1 MEKNTEEFRRWLEAT
16 RDEPLE
22 SMAGFFDACTEQYE
36 AHMAPWTAQYQWMA
50 RELPSGT
57 RRLLDLG
64 CGTGLELDCIF
75 RRLPDL
81 EVTGVDLAGG
91 MLDLLRRK
99 HRDKALTLV
108 QADYFAW
115 EPESGL
121 FDAVVAFETLHHVS
135 AAQRPPFL
143 PRYTAGCGPA
153 ASFWSATTSPPP
165 LRWRRWPL
173 PSAPAAGPGTGC
185 RRTSLFTSTRP
196 SLWSTSWKSCVRV
209 DLPRWR
215 CLAVCRRTTI
225 PRCCGRSKRPC
236 LDFCARRGDN

>member
-22 SMAGFFDACTEQYE
+22 SMAGFFDARTEQYE

-108 QADYFAW
+108 QADYFVW
-115 EPESGL
+115 EPESGP
-121 FDAVVAFETLHHVS
+121 FDAVVAFETLHHMS
-135 AAQRPPFL
+135 AAQKAALFVKIHRWLRPGGVFL
-143 PRYTAGCGPA
+143 ECDSI
-153 ASFWSATTSPPP
+153 ASTPEMEAMAFAE
-165 LRWRRWPL
+165 
-173 PSAPAAGPGTGC
+173 
-185 RRTSLFTSTRP
+185 
-196 SLWSTSWKSCVRV
+196 
-209 DLPRWR
+209 
-215 CLAVCRRTTI
+215 
-225 PRCCGRSKRPC
+225 
-236 LDFCARRGDN
+236 CARRRARDRVPENVFVHFDTPLTLEHELEALRAGGFATVEVLGCLPPDDHTPLLRAVKAPLP

>member
-22 SMAGFFDACTEQYE
+22 SMAGFFDARTEQYE

-115 EPESGL
+115 EPESGP

-135 AAQRPPFL
+135 AAQKATLFAKIHRWLRPGGVFL
-143 PRYTAGCGPA
+143 ECDYV
-153 ASFWSATTSPPP
+153 ASTPEMEA
-165 LRWRRWPL
+165 
-173 PSAPAAGPGTGC
+173 
-185 RRTSLFTSTRP
+185 
-196 SLWSTSWKSCVRV
+196 
-209 DLPRWR
+209 
-215 CLAVCRRTTI
+215 LA
-225 PRCCGRSKRPC
+225 
-236 LDFCARRGDN
+236 FAECARRRARDGVPENVFVHFDTPLTLEHELEALRAGGFATVEVLGCLPPDDHTPLLRAVKAPLP

>member
-22 SMAGFFDACTEQYE
+22 SMAGFFDARTEQYE

-57 RRLLDLG
+57 RPLLDLG

-108 QADYFAW
+108 QADYFTW

-121 FDAVVAFETLHHVS
+121 FDAVVAFETLHHVG
-135 AAQRPPFL
+135 AAQKAALFAKIHRWLRPRGVFL
-143 PRYTAGCGPA
+143 ECDYV
-153 ASFWSATTSPPP
+153 ASSPEME
-165 LRWRRWPL
+165 
-173 PSAPAAGPGTGC
+173 AMAFAE
-185 RRTSLFTSTRP
+185 
-196 SLWSTSWKSCVRV
+196 
-209 DLPRWR
+209 
-215 CLAVCRRTTI
+215 
-225 PRCCGRSKRPC
+225 
-236 LDFCARRGDN
+236 CARRRARDGVPENVFVHFDTPLTLEHELEALRAGGFAAVEVLGCLPPDDHTPLLRAVKAPLP

>member
-22 SMAGFFDACTEQYE
+22 SMAGFFDARTEQYE
-36 AHMAPWTAQYQWMA
+36 AHMAPWAAQYQWMA

-115 EPESGL
+115 EPESGP

-135 AAQRPPFL
+135 AAQKATLFAKIHRWLRPGGVFL
-143 PRYTAGCGPA
+143 ECDYV
-153 ASFWSATTSPPP
+153 ASTPEMEA
-165 LRWRRWPL
+165 
-173 PSAPAAGPGTGC
+173 
-185 RRTSLFTSTRP
+185 
-196 SLWSTSWKSCVRV
+196 
-209 DLPRWR
+209 
-215 CLAVCRRTTI
+215 LA
-225 PRCCGRSKRPC
+225 
-236 LDFCARRGDN
+236 FAECARRRARDGVPENVFVHFDTPLTLEHELEALRAGGFATVEVLGCLPPDDHTPLLRAVKAPLP

>member
-22 SMAGFFDACTEQYE
+22 SMAGFFDARTEQYE

-115 EPESGL
+115 EPENGL

-135 AAQRPPFL
+135 APQKAALFAKIHRWLRPGGVFL
-143 PRYTAGCGPA
+143 ECDSI
-153 ASFWSATTSPPP
+153 ASTLEMEAMAFAE
-165 LRWRRWPL
+165 
-173 PSAPAAGPGTGC
+173 
-185 RRTSLFTSTRP
+185 
-196 SLWSTSWKSCVRV
+196 
-209 DLPRWR
+209 
-215 CLAVCRRTTI
+215 
-225 PRCCGRSKRPC
+225 
-236 LDFCARRGDN
+236 CARRRARDGVPENVFVHFDTPLTLEHDLEALRAGVFATVEVLGCLPPDDHTPLLRAVKAPLP

>member
-22 SMAGFFDACTEQYE
+22 SMAGFFDARTEQYE

-115 EPESGL
+115 EPESGP

-135 AAQRPPFL
+135 AAQK
-143 PRYTAGCGPA
+143 A
-153 ASFWSATTSPPP
+153 
-165 LRWRRWPL
+165 
-173 PSAPAAGPGTGC
+173 
-185 RRTSLFTSTRP
+185 SLFAKIHRWLRPGGVFLECDYIASTP
-196 SLWSTSWKSCVRV
+196 EME
-209 DLPRWR
+209 
-215 CLAVCRRTTI
+215 AMA
-225 PRCCGRSKRPC
+225 
-236 LDFCARRGDN
+236 FAECARRRARDGVPENVFVHFDTPLTLEHELEALRAGGFATVEVLGCLPPDDHTPLLRAVKAPLP

>member
-16 RDEPLE
+16 RDESLE
-22 SMAGFFDACTEQYE
+22 SMAGFFDARTEQYE

-115 EPESGL
+115 EPESGP

-135 AAQRPPFL
+135 AAQKATLFAKIHRWLRPGGVFL
-143 PRYTAGCGPA
+143 ECDYV
-153 ASFWSATTSPPP
+153 ASTPEMEA
-165 LRWRRWPL
+165 
-173 PSAPAAGPGTGC
+173 
-185 RRTSLFTSTRP
+185 
-196 SLWSTSWKSCVRV
+196 
-209 DLPRWR
+209 
-215 CLAVCRRTTI
+215 LA
-225 PRCCGRSKRPC
+225 
-236 LDFCARRGDN
+236 FAECARRRARDGVPENVFVHFDTPLTLEHELEALRAGGFATVEVLGCLPPDDHTPLLRAVKEPLP

>member
-22 SMAGFFDACTEQYE
+22 SMAGFFDARTEQYE
-36 AHMAPWTAQYQWMA
+36 AYMAPWTAQYQWMA

-135 AAQRPPFL
+135 AAQKATLFAKIHRWLRPGGVFL
-143 PRYTAGCGPA
+143 ECDYV
-153 ASFWSATTSPPP
+153 ASTPEMEAMVFAE
-165 LRWRRWPL
+165 
-173 PSAPAAGPGTGC
+173 
-185 RRTSLFTSTRP
+185 
-196 SLWSTSWKSCVRV
+196 
-209 DLPRWR
+209 
-215 CLAVCRRTTI
+215 
-225 PRCCGRSKRPC
+225 
-236 LDFCARRGDN
+236 CARRRARDGVPENVFVHFDTPLTLEHELEALRAGGFATVEVLGCLPPDDHTPLLRAVKAPLP

>member
-22 SMAGFFDACTEQYE
+22 SMAGFFDARTEQYE

-115 EPESGL
+115 EPESGP

-135 AAQRPPFL
+135 AAQKATLFAKIHRWLRPGGVFL
-143 PRYTAGCGPA
+143 ECDSI
-153 ASFWSATTSPPP
+153 ASTPEMEAMAFAE
-165 LRWRRWPL
+165 
-173 PSAPAAGPGTGC
+173 
-185 RRTSLFTSTRP
+185 
-196 SLWSTSWKSCVRV
+196 
-209 DLPRWR
+209 
-215 CLAVCRRTTI
+215 
-225 PRCCGRSKRPC
+225 
-236 LDFCARRGDN
+236 CARRRARDGVPENVFVHFDTPLTLEHELEALRAGVFVTVEVLGCLPPDDHTPLLRAVKAPLP

>member
-22 SMAGFFDACTEQYE
+22 SMAGFFDARTEQYE

-115 EPESGL
+115 EPESGP
-121 FDAVVAFETLHHVS
+121 FDAVVAL
-135 AAQRPPFL
+135 
-143 PRYTAGCGPA
+143 
-153 ASFWSATTSPPP
+153 
-165 LRWRRWPL
+165 
-173 PSAPAAGPGTGC
+173 
-185 RRTSLFTSTRP
+185 
-196 SLWSTSWKSCVRV
+196 K
-209 DLPRWR
+209 
-215 CLAVCRRTTI
+215 
-225 PRCCGRSKRPC
+225 RSIM
-236 LDFCARRGDN
+236 